1 MMWKRTPLRQ
11 RGDSLIE
18 VMVAMV
24 VLAIGLLGVA
34 ALQASS
40 LRNNQSSFERS
51 QAQILSYEILD
62 AMRANHAAA
71 QAGAYDMAL
80 TCVVPEAGATLAARD
95 QARWIRDLH
104 TGIGADACGS
114 ISRDGETYTITVRW
128 NDARGTGGQGAYS
141 VQTRSRL

>member
-1 MMWKRTPLRQ
+1 MKGKRTPLCQ
-11 RGDSLIE
+11 QGDSLIE

-51 QAQILSYEILD
+51 QAQILTYEILD

-71 QAGAYDMAL
+71 QAGAYDMAE
-80 TCVVPEAGATLAARD
+80 TCSLPDPGATLATRD
-95 QARWIRDLH
+95 RARWIRDLH
-104 TGIGADACGS
+104 AGVGSDGCGS
-114 ISRDGETYTITVRW
+114 ISRDGEIYTITVRW
-128 NDARGTGGQGAYS
+128 NDVRGTGGQGAYI